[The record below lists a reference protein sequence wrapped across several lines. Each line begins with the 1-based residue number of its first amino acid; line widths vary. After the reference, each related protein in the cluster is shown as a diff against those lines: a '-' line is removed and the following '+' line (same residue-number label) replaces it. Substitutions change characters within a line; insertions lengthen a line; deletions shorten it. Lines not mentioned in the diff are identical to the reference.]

1 MSLELRQHQ
10 LRLRLRRGKEKQE
23 KGLYH
28 PWHLWILLIN
38 YPPGIL
44 RPLSRL
50 RSMAECGEIHVILLS
65 VIFFFFH
72 SSIHSILCYVCS
84 NFSGLSIHSNRHWD
98 QEERKVVTKMKKKK
112 QKQKT
117 VILDLKGF
125 VVWWKE
131 LMKAQK
137 HYNRA
142 LS

>member
-98 QEERKVVTKMKKKK
+98 QEERKVVTKMKKKN

>member
-65 VIFFFFH
+65 VIFFF
-72 SSIHSILCYVCS
+72 SIHQFIQYSVMYVATS
-84 NFSGLSIHSNRHWD
+84 PD
-98 QEERKVVTKMKKKK
+98 
-112 QKQKT
+112 
-117 VILDLKGF
+117 
-125 VVWWKE
+125 
-131 LMKAQK
+131 
-137 HYNRA
+137 
-142 LS
+142 

>member
-28 PWHLWILLIN
+28 PWHLRILLIN

-65 VIFFFFH
+65 VIFFFFPFIN
-72 SSIHSILCYVCS
+72 SFNTLLCS